1 MRKGTRTVSLKW
13 FRAVG
18 AGPTDRRNYRLA
30 DWLDGSERAFT
41 NMTLSS
47 EVELRWGER
56 CAFGSGIIYVI
67 VVGSNVLLGLAGPG
81 SAALFDGFVK
91 PISRA
96 LLSNPRL
103 G

>member
-1 MRKGTRTVSLKW
+1 
-13 FRAVG
+13 VG

-56 CAFGSGIIYVI
+56 RAFRREIIYAI
-67 VVGSNVLLGLAGPG
+67 VVGSNVLLVLAGPDT
-81 SAALFDGFVK
+81 APLFDGFVK
-91 PISRA
+91 PISRV